1 MEILIV
7 MIQIVWEIYFVNN
20 NFLHIFLYFHF
31 LFSMLP
37 TQLSFDTNEI
47 NNIYR
52 NYTHNIELGLP
63 SNQIVDIR
71 LGNNKLFFGTSGGLG
86 YLDLDGSYF
95 FKSYVTDS
103 LPYGSN
109 PCVVTKQLD
118 D

>member
-1 MEILIV
+1 
-7 MIQIVWEIYFVNN
+7 MIFWKYISRIIIYISFV
-20 NFLHIFLYFHF
+20 LPF

-52 NYTHNIELGLP
+52 NDTHNIELGLP
-63 SNQIVDIR
+63 SNQIVDIE

-95 FKSYVTDS
+95 SVLCNGFITVW
-103 LPYGSN
+103 
-109 PCVVTKQLD
+109 KQSMCCYETIR
-118 D
+118 